1 MKIKITTNE
10 MKLIQKAIKSFNTT
24 MQNTSKYKG
33 IGDSSQG
40 VLDTLIGFNHMT
52 SKGYA
57 KYSKKFLSSMTRSEL
72 MRYTADIME
81 AKKML
86 ENMKELDELVELGA
100 EIALKGD
107 RADLWRVYNEL
118 ANRGYKLDS
127 EQMHDLITNEETGS
141 ITDIVNSIIRV
152 ADSSDY
158 GMADLD
164 QWFNNLKGI

>member
-72 MRYTADIME
+72 MQYTADIME

-86 ENMKELDELVELGA
+86 ENMKELDELVELGS

-107 RADLWRVYNEL
+107 RAGLWRVYNEL

-141 ITDIVNSIIRV
+141 ITDIVNAIIRV

>member
-1 MKIKITTNE
+1 
-10 MKLIQKAIKSFNTT
+10 
-24 MQNTSKYKG
+24 
-33 IGDSSQG
+33 
-40 VLDTLIGFNHMT
+40 
-52 SKGYA
+52 
-57 KYSKKFLSSMTRSEL
+57 MTRSEL
-72 MRYTADIME
+72 MQYTSDIME

-86 ENMKELDELVELGA
+86 QNMKELDELVELGS

-107 RADLWRVYNEL
+107 RAELWRVYNEL
-118 ANRGYKLDS
+118 ANKGYKLDS